1 MTPDGDPVLA
11 ARLTVPTVPGTFVRR
26 ERLVETLTEG
36 AGRPLTLVTGPAGAG
51 KTLLV
56 ADWSTA
62 CEPGAVAWLTV
73 EPQDSAPGVFW
84 SYVLHALRHH
94 GIALPE
100 NIRGP
105 ARPGEVDHSLLAR
118 LAAWLNER
126 DSRVILVLD
135 EFDRVAGSA
144 AVADELQFVLRHAGD
159 GLRLVIIS
167 RTEPLLPLHRYRA
180 AGELVDIRADDL
192 AFRAEETATLVDRH
206 GLPLS
211 AEAARTLTERTEGWA
226 AGLRLCALAAQRAA
240 DPESFL
246 NDFEAGHSTVADF
259 LLGEVLRA
267 HPAETQD
274 LLLRTSI
281 LERTHP
287 DLANALTGRDDAE
300 PVLEAL
306 QRANAFVEPLGHSW
320 YRLHSL
326 FAEILRVHLRV
337 RRPGLEPELHRT
349 AAEWLSR
356 AGLLD
361 EALRHAA
368 DAGDWELAAAE
379 LVDHLAIGRL
389 LTGPAA
395 ERLDGLFAGMAPE
408 ASGPAP
414 DLVRAARELAHH
426 DVDRGVTYLRRAEE
440 NLPDLGTDSTDDAAA
455 MRLSCAVLRVL
466 AARVV
471 GSADLAETAARDAA
485 EAEQALPAD
494 RLERSPELT
503 ALMLTD
509 LGSAQLWAGR
519 FDAARATL
527 SAAVDTA
534 EGLPT
539 AFPRHEAPGRVANVP
554 PPEGAPPAGRT
565 TGLSQHALSRLA
577 LIDFLHGR
585 PGQAEAHARGAVAE
599 AERSGLPV
607 PYRTGM
613 AQLVLAAVAVDRDD
627 LTAAQDHLDQAAA
640 TSAATRDP
648 LMAVEL
654 AILRSRLLVAR
665 GDPRAALLALDDM
678 TRQPL
683 VSAEPSPWV
692 SDRIAMATAAAH
704 LADGDPRAAVKVFE
718 EQPLHSPESRAAEAR
733 ARVAAGDGE
742 GALRILDA
750 LPDPQD
756 QGPAVDVWLL
766 LTRAQVAEAT
776 GDSPAAEGLVLRA
789 LAAAR
794 PHQLRRPFREA
805 GPWLGRLLR
814 RPALAREHTWLTG
827 TLAPLQA
834 ASPQRTQAPRP
845 EPLSARE
852 QDVLER
858 LAQLMSTEEI
868 AADLHLSVNTVKTHL
883 KSIYRKLAATRRGEA
898 VRRARELGLL

>member
-1 MTPDGDPVLA
+1 MVSYRSGSHEGCDGRDGRSVGAGVTPDGDPVLA
-11 ARLTVPTVPGTFVRR
+11 ARLTVPGVPGTFVRR
-26 ERLVETLTEG
+26 ERLVEQLTEG
-36 AGRPLTLVTGPAGAG
+36 AGRPLTLVDGPAGAG

-56 ADWSTA
+56 ADWVTA
-62 CEPGAVAWLTV
+62 RAPGAVAWLTV

-94 GIALPE
+94 GIAVPE
-100 NIRGP
+100 SIRGP

-135 EFDRVAGSA
+135 EFDRVAESA

-167 RTEPLLPLHRYRA
+167 RTEPLLPLYRYRA

-192 AFRAEETATLVDRH
+192 AFRAEETAALVDRH

-226 AGLRLCALAAQRAA
+226 AGLRLCALAAQRAD

-246 NDFEAGHSTVADF
+246 DDFEAGHSTVADF

-281 LERTHP
+281 LEKTHP

-300 PVLEAL
+300 PVLETL

-337 RRPGLEPELHRT
+337 RNPGLEPELHRT

-368 DAGDWELAAAE
+368 HAGDWELAAAE
-379 LVDHLAIGRL
+379 FVGHLAIGRL
-389 LTGPAA
+389 LTGLAA
-395 ERLDGLFAGMAPE
+395 ERLDALFAGMAPE

-440 NLPDLGTDSTDDAAA
+440 NLPDLGTDRTDDAAA

-494 RLERSPELT
+494 RLERCPELT

-527 SAAVDTA
+527 SAAVDAA

-539 AFPRHEAPGRVANVP
+539 AFPRQEALG
-554 PPEGAPPAGRT
+554 
-565 TGLSQHALSRLA
+565 RLA

-599 AERSGLPV
+599 AEGSGLPV

-640 TSAATRDP
+640 TSAASRDP

-654 AILRSRLLVAR
+654 AILRSRMLVAR
-665 GDPRAALLALDDM
+665 GEPRAALPVLDDM
-678 TRQPL
+678 TRRPL

-704 LADGDPRAAVKVFE
+704 LADGDPMAAVKVFE

-742 GALRILDA
+742 RALRILDG
-750 LPDPQD
+750 LPEPRD

-766 LTRAQVAEAT
+766 LTRAQVVEAT
-776 GDSPAAEGLVLRA
+776 GDSAAAEDLVLRA

-794 PHQLRRPFREA
+794 PHQLRRPFLEA

-814 RPALAREHTWLTG
+814 RPALAR
-827 TLAPLQA
+827 
-834 ASPQRTQAPRP
+834 
-845 EPLSARE
+845 
-852 QDVLER
+852 
-858 LAQLMSTEEI
+858 
-868 AADLHLSVNTVKTHL
+868 
-883 KSIYRKLAATRRGEA
+883 
-898 VRRARELGLL
+898 

>member
-1 MTPDGDPVLA
+1 MLYRSGSHEGSDGRGGRSVKAGVTPDGDPVLA

-26 ERLVETLTEG
+26 ERLVEQLDEG
-36 AGRPLTLVTGPAGAG
+36 AGRPLTLVNGPAGAG

-56 ADWSTA
+56 ADWVA
-62 CEPGAVAWLTV
+62 GREPGAVAWLTV

-94 GIALPE
+94 GIIVPE
-100 NIRGP
+100 YIRGP

-159 GLRLVIIS
+159 GLRLAIIS

-192 AFRAEETATLVDRH
+192 AFRAEEAAALVDRH

-211 AEAARTLTERTEGWA
+211 ADAARALTERTEGWA
-226 AGLRLCALAAQRAA
+226 AGLRLCALAAQRAD

-246 NDFEAGHSTVADF
+246 DDFEAGHSTVADF

-326 FAEILRVHLRV
+326 FAEILRVRLRV
-337 RRPGLEPELHRT
+337 RHPGLEPELHRT
-349 AAEWLSR
+349 AAQWLSR

-389 LTGPAA
+389 LTGLAA
-395 ERLDGLFAGMAPE
+395 ERLDGLFAQMAPD

-426 DVDRGVTYLRRAEE
+426 DVDRGVTYLRRAEQ
-440 NLPDLGTDSTDDAAA
+440 NLPDRGTDDAAA
-455 MRLSCAVLRVL
+455 VRLSCAVLRVL

-485 EAEQALPAD
+485 EAEQDLPAD

-519 FDAARATL
+519 FDAARVTL
-527 SAAVDTA
+527 STAVEAAQ
-534 EGLPT
+534 GLPT
-539 AFPRHEAPGRVANVP
+539 ASPRHEALG
-554 PPEGAPPAGRT
+554 
-565 TGLSQHALSRLA
+565 RLA

-607 PYRTGM
+607 SYRTGM

-627 LTAAQDHLDQAAA
+627 LTAAQEHLDQAAA
-640 TSAATRDP
+640 TSAAARDP
-648 LMAVEL
+648 LVAVEL

-665 GDPRAALLALDDM
+665 GDSRAALPALDDM

-683 VSAEPSPWV
+683 VSAEHSPWV

-704 LADGDPRAAVKVFE
+704 LADGDPKAAVKVFE

-733 ARVAAGDGE
+733 ARVAAGDAGR
-742 GALRILDA
+742 ALRILDA
-750 LPDPQD
+750 LPEPRD

-766 LTRAQVAEAT
+766 LTRAQVVEAI
-776 GDSPAAEGLVLRA
+776 GDSPAAEGLVQRA

-794 PHQLRRPFREA
+794 PHQLRRPFLQA

-814 RPALAREHTWLTG
+814 HRPALAREHTWLTG
-827 TLAPLQA
+827 TLASRPA
-834 ASPQRTQAPRP
+834 ASPPRT

-852 QDVLER
+852 HEVLER
-858 LAQLMSTEEI
+858 LAELMSTEEI
-868 AADLHLSVNTVKTHL
+868 AADLHLSANTVKTHL
-883 KSIYRKLAATRRGEA
+883 KNIYRKLAATRRGEA